1 MVDLL
6 GDTGRIDSLKVDSC
20 ELNEY
25 VNRGGH

>member
-6 GDTGRIDSLKVDSC
+6 GDTGRIDSLKVDYC
-20 ELNEY
+20 ELTES